1 MTIAQEVPH
10 FCHHVVFFNSNCSGG
25 SPHEGKRREL
35 NRERDL
41 VPQKRWQ
48 CQPRYDRNHHNDI
61 HQCVRHDHHQC
72 GLMIIIVGAEEE
84 EASV

>member
-1 MTIAQEVPH
+1 MITVATISQAMTITMTMTMAMTV
-10 FCHHVVFFNSNCSGG
+10 NNRSGG

-48 CQPRYDRNHHNDI
+48 CHRHHDRHH
-61 HQCVRHDHHQC
+61 HHDHHQC

>member
-1 MTIAQEVPH
+1 MSS
-10 FCHHVVFFNSNCSGG
+10 VVFNSNDNGNYSGG

-48 CQPRYDRNHHNDI
+48 CHPHYDRNHQNDI
-61 HQCVRHDHHQC
+61 HQYVRHDRHQC
-72 GLMIIIVGAEEE
+72 DLMVIIVGAEEE